1 MGDRSVW
8 YVKYGLRWLIILLC
22 LAVWLIAVYLVF
34 F

>member
-1 MGDRSVW
+1 MGDRSAW

-34 F
+34 L